1 MRQQYRRRCNRQ
13 KRRWYGV
20 VGLGCL
26 TGLLILLQHDAHVA
40 GGRHAG
46 FGKWWDSVFT
56 TAGLYYRSQRSKF
69 LEAAQAAPI
78 FWGWQPDLGG
88 RGEDATWGGPGKQP
102 FLRERLA
109 AGMPIKYDEMVTRRF
124 RAMAQKKQRYGRSD
138 ALVEQDKCTMYDF
151 LQLNAVPTP
160 PVLGL
165 WRNDTALLTEVE
177 SGMAFAKVEKW
188 PVFLK
193 CCHLTQGSAN
203 SVLRIKSR
211 QWATENLPALS
222 QFIREKFHQR
232 AHDHGRPWVKYGD
245 VLSAAARPGFIMQ
258 GPAPLTHHDED
269 GVDRI
274 FEMKTHTYWGVRS
287 CRCVPN
293 LSCTR
298 GAQMIWLGY
307 SLM

>member
-1 MRQQYRRRCNRQ
+1 MRQQYWSRWRCIRRT
-13 KRRWYGV
+13 RRWYIV

-26 TGLLILLQHDAHVA
+26 TALLVFLQHDAHVA

-46 FGKWWDSVFT
+46 VVQWCASVFT
-56 TAGLYYRSQRSKF
+56 TAGLYYRSQRPKF

-88 RGEDATWGGPGKQP
+88 RGEDPGQGL
-102 FLRERLA
+102 LRERLA

-124 RAMAQKKQRYGRSD
+124 RAMAQKKQRFGRSD

-151 LQLNAVPTP
+151 LQLNAVPTA

-177 SGMAFAKVEKW
+177 SGTAFAKVEKW

-193 CCHLTQGSAN
+193 CCHLTQGAAN
-203 SVLRIKSR
+203 SVFRIKSR

-222 QFIREKFHQR
+222 QFIREKFVQR
-232 AHDHGRPWVKYGD
+232 AHDHARPWVKYGD

-298 GAQMIWLGY
+298 
-307 SLM
+307 S